1 MTKIITLLSA
11 AYVGGALRHPHEV
24 SIPVSD
30 ADAKRLVEDEKLAED
45 VTDGFTEDQI
55 AEMPD
60 ESITVETGPIP
71 VEAVENP
78 HLAEVAPAPAPET
91 KPARKG
97 SDSKE

>member
-11 AYVGGALRHPHEV
+11 AYVGGALRHPHEG

-60 ESITVETGPIP
+60 EAIAVETGPITS
-71 VEAVENP
+71 ADLSNP
-78 HLAEVAPAPAPET
+78 HLSEVAPAPAPEA

-97 SDSKE
+97 AASKE

>member
-11 AYVGGALRHPHEV
+11 AYVGGVLRHPHEG

-45 VTDGFTEDQI
+45 VTDGFTDDQI
-55 AEMPD
+55 AEMSD
-60 ESITVETGPIP
+60 EAIAVETGPITSTDQ
-71 VEAVENP
+71 ANP
-78 HLAEVAPAPAPET
+78 HLSEVAPAPAPEP

-97 SDSKE
+97 AASKE